1 MSFLKL
7 QFNIKFM
14 RFSVLFNHFIRNI
27 GLLSYLVIFSIS
39 FGLLACET
47 SDSGES
53 ERIIE
58 ETRKEFAPD
67 KRVALF
73 DISYNGNVL
82 SGETNL
88 PEALNVLKNRF
99 EERGME
105 YTDQVT
111 VLPQMEGRD
120 FGVVTISVAN
130 IRSQPKHS
138 AELATQATMGTPL
151 NVLKQDGTWYLVQT
165 PDQYISWVDAAG
177 IQLMSQEEFQEWDQ
191 SEKAVFTSLIGYVY
205 AKESEDEMVSDLTAG
220 NVLEVVGRSSEYYQ
234 VKLPDG
240 RSGYVKYE
248 LIEPLSDWI
257 ASRDPSHQNL
267 ISTAKS
273 MMGVPYLWGGTSIKG
288 VDCSGFTKTIFYLNG
303 QIIPRDASQQI
314 HEGEEVDN
322 NKQWDNLQVGDL
334 LFFGRPA
341 TADGPERVIHV
352 GMWIG
357 DNSFIHSRGRVRVSS
372 FDPESENYD
381 EYELGRY
388 LRTKRILG
396 KESQNILAV
405 EKFIR

>member
-1 MSFLKL
+1 MHLNTINTQMESLNSHFRILVA
-7 QFNIKFM
+7 
-14 RFSVLFNHFIRNI
+14 VL
-27 GLLSYLVIFSIS
+27 LLSVSV
-39 FGLLACET
+39 ACEKQD
-47 SDSGES
+47 SDEADT
-53 ERIIE
+53 IIT
-58 ETRKEFAPD
+58 ETKLEFAPD

-73 DISYNGNVL
+73 DLSFEDNVL

-88 PEALNVLKNRF
+88 PEALEVLKNRF
-99 EERGME
+99 AERGIE

-111 VLPQMEGRD
+111 ILPQMEGKN

-130 IRSQPKHS
+130 IRSEPKHS
-138 AELATQATMGTPL
+138 SELATQATMGTPL
-151 NVLKQDGTWYLVQT
+151 NVLKQEGTWYLVQT

-177 IQLMSQEEFQEWDQ
+177 IQLMDQQEFQEWDS
-191 SEKAVFTSLIGYVY
+191 SEKGVFISLIGYVY
-205 AKESEDEMVSDLTAG
+205 ANEQEKEMVSDLTAG
-220 NVLEVVGRSSEYYQ
+220 NVLEILENNSNHYQ

-240 RSGYVKYE
+240 RKGFVKTE
-248 LIEPLSDWI
+248 MMEPLADWI

-267 ISTAKS
+267 ISTAKN

-288 VDCSGFTKTIFYLNG
+288 VDCSGFTKTIFFLNG

-314 HEGEEVDN
+314 HEGEEVDKDKN
-322 NKQWDNLQVGDL
+322 WEDLEVGDL

-341 TADGPERVIHV
+341 TADSPERVIHV

-357 DNSFIHSRGRVRVSS
+357 DNSFIHSRGRVRISS
-372 FDPESENYD
+372 FDPVSENYD
-381 EYELGRY
+381 EYELDRY

>member
-1 MSFLKL
+1 MH
-7 QFNIKFM
+7 FNSINL
-14 RFSVLFNHFIRNI
+14 RFGSHSAFYQMLMFVFILSVTI
-27 GLLSYLVIFSIS
+27 
-39 FGLLACET
+39 ACENN
-47 SDSGES
+47 DSNEAEG
-53 ERIIE
+53 IIQA
-58 ETRKEFAPD
+58 TKKEYAPD

-73 DISYNGNVL
+73 DIFYDGNVL

-88 PEALNVLKNRF
+88 PEAMEVLKNRF
-99 EERGME
+99 DESGLT

-111 VLPQMEGRD
+111 LLPQMEGRN

-130 IRSQPKHS
+130 LRSEAKHS
-138 AELATQATMGTPL
+138 AELATQATLGTPL
-151 NVLKQDGTWYLVQT
+151 NVLKKEGTWYLIQT

-177 IQLMSQEEFQEWDQ
+177 IELMDHDQFQAWDRAD
-191 SEKAVFTSLIGYVY
+191 KVVFTSLIGYVY
-205 AKESEDEMVSDLTAG
+205 ADESEQEMVSDLTAG
-220 NVLEVVGRSSEYYQ
+220 NVIEVLGTRGTHYE

-240 RSGYVKYE
+240 RKGLVNQE
-248 LIEPLSDWI
+248 LAEPLPDWI

-267 ISTAKS
+267 ISTAKN

-288 VDCSGFTKTIFYLNG
+288 VDCSGFTKTIFFLNG

-314 HEGEEVDN
+314 HEGEEVDKDKN
-322 NKQWDNLQVGDL
+322 WGNLEVGDL

-341 TADGPERVIHV
+341 TDDSPERVIHV

-357 DNSFIHSRGRVRVSS
+357 DNSFIHSRGRVRISS
-372 FDPESENYD
+372 FDPQSPDYD
-381 EYELGRY
+381 EYELDRY
-388 LRTKRILG
+388 LRTKRVLG

>member
-1 MSFLKL
+1 MSYCFY
-7 QFNIKFM
+7 QFKSKI
-14 RFSVLFNHFIRNI
+14 SIYTCLAAILSCYLF
-27 GLLSYLVIFSIS
+27 
-39 FGLLACET
+39 LACERL
-47 SDSGES
+47 DSPES
-53 ERIIE
+53 GSLIE
-58 ETRKEFAPD
+58 ETRTEFAPD

-73 DISYNGNVL
+73 DISFENNIL

-88 PEALNVLKNRF
+88 PEALETLKNRF
-99 EERGME
+99 EENGIA

-111 VLPQMEGRD
+111 VLPMLEGKH

-165 PDQYISWVDAAG
+165 PDQYISWIDAAG
-177 IQLMSQEEFQEWDQ
+177 IQLMDQEEFQQWDL

-205 AKESEDEMVSDLTAG
+205 ADENQIEMVSDLTAG
-220 NVLEVVGRSSEYYQ
+220 NVLEVIGRKTDFYE

-240 RSGYVKYE
+240 RKGYVNSSSM
-248 LIEPLSDWI
+248 EPLGDWI
-257 ASRDPSHQNL
+257 ASRNPSHENL

-273 MMGVPYLWGGTSIKG
+273 MMGIPYLWGGTSIKG
-288 VDCSGFTKTIFYLNG
+288 VDCSGFTKTVFFLNG

-314 HEGEEVDN
+314 HEGEEVDKDKN
-322 NKQWDNLQVGDL
+322 WENLQVGDL
-334 LFFGRPA
+334 LFFGKPA
-341 TADGPERVIHV
+341 AADSPEKVIHV

-357 DNSFIHSRGRVRVSS
+357 NNSFIHSRGRVRISS
-372 FDPESENYD
+372 FDPDSEHFD
-381 EYELGRY
+381 EYELDRY